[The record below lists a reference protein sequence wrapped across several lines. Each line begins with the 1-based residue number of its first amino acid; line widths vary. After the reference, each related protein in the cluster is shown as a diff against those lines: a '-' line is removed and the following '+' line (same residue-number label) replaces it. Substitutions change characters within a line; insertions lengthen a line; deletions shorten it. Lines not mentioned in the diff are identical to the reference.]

1 MSKLDSNIQ
10 KPSINIG
17 TLGHVDHGKTTL
29 VKALTG
35 VLTSRHSQELAR
47 NITIKL
53 GYATMN
59 IYKCNTCEPPF
70 NYFTSSTCPRGHSC
84 EYVRSISFI
93 DAPGHEVLMTTMLSG
108 AALMDG
114 ALFVIAADEKCPQP
128 QTREHLY
135 AAKILGLKN
144 IIVVQNKIDLVT
156 KERAKESYKEIRTL
170 LSEAGYDNVP
180 IIPVSATFGTNIDAL
195 VWAIEKYFPT
205 PRRDPNLE
213 LRMPVIRS
221 FNINKPGTLLKDI
234 KGGVIGGS
242 IQQGKLKEG
251 DEINIFPGVIVRSE
265 GEVKNIVLETRV
277 LSIMFDSKSLKEADP
292 GGLIAVGS
300 TLDPSLTKDDRLS
313 GSVVTLAG
321 RQIRVTKQVTLE
333 VNLFSY
339 LLGTQEKVKVEPIKL
354 KEKLNINIGV
364 GMSSGEVQ
372 AIKDNIAEIKLDKP
386 LVAEPGQRA
395 AVSRLIDRR
404 WRLIGYGVVR

>member
-1 MSKLDSNIQ
+1 MSNQNSEVK

-17 TLGHVDHGKTTL
+17 TLGHVDHGKTSL

-53 GYATMN
+53 GYASMN
-59 IYKCNTCEPPF
+59 IYRCNVCEPPF
-70 NYFTSSTCPRGHSC
+70 NYFTSSTCPKGHSC

-144 IIVVQNKIDLVT
+144 LVVVQNKIDLVT
-156 KERAKESYKEIRTL
+156 KERAKESYNEIKNL

-180 IIPVSATFGTNIDAL
+180 IIPVSATFGTNIDVL
-195 VWAIEKYFPT
+195 VWAIMKYFPT
-205 PRRDPNLE
+205 PKRDTSLE

-221 FNINKPGTLLKDI
+221 FNINKPGTLLRDI
-234 KGGVIGGS
+234 KGGVLGGS
-242 IQQGKLKEG
+242 VQQGKLKED
-251 DEINIFPGVIVRSE
+251 DEIAIFPGIIIKSE
-265 GEVKNIVLETRV
+265 GEVKNIILETKV
-277 LSIMFDSKSLKEADP
+277 LSIMFDSKRIKEADP
-292 GGLIAVGS
+292 GGLMAIGS

-313 GSVVTLAG
+313 GSVVTSEG
-321 RQIRVTKQVTLE
+321 SRIRVTRQVTLE
-333 VNLFSY
+333 ISLFSH
-339 LLGTQEKVKVEPIKL
+339 LLGTKEKINVDSIRV
-354 KEKLNINIGV
+354 KEKLNVNIGV

-372 AIKDNIAEIKLDKP
+372 NIKDDIVEVRLDKP
-386 LVAEPGQRA
+386 LVAEPKQRA
-395 AVSRLIDRR
+395 AISRLIDKR
-404 WRLIGYGVVR
+404 WRLIGYGVVK